1 MDNVPGKFLS
11 YMQYGLPVL
20 ATVNKGNDLA
30 GMIREHRVGQVCE
43 SDDLRELVNLF
54 ERLLVQIDV
63 DESLPVRCTNLFK
76 SKFSVEAAATQIAV
90 ALSTYRHANF

>member
-1 MDNVPGKFLS
+1 
-11 YMQYGLPVL
+11 
-20 ATVNKGNDLA
+20 
-30 GMIREHRVGQVCE
+30 MIREHRVGQVCE